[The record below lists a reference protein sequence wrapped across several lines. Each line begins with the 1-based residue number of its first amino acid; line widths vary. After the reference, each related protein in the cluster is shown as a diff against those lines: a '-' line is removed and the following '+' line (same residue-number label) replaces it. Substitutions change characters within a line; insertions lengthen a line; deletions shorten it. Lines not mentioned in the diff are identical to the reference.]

1 MLIVSQNGKCM
12 TEDLNIHIK
21 SYNQKIDEV
30 IYAIE
35 NDEFILG
42 YYKTE
47 ERAKEVF
54 EEIIQYFYNTEIL
67 KCKSD
72 FFNIDDLN
80 RLQENAFVYEMPKE

>member
-1 MLIVSQNGKCM
+1 MLIVSQDGKCM

-42 YYKTE
+42 YYETE

-54 EEIIQYFYNTEIL
+54 KEIQERYEHMQYL
-67 KCKSD
+67 KC
-72 FFNIDDLN
+72 FN
-80 RLQENAFVYEMPKE
+80 RLNDLYEVGIKDFTYEMPKE